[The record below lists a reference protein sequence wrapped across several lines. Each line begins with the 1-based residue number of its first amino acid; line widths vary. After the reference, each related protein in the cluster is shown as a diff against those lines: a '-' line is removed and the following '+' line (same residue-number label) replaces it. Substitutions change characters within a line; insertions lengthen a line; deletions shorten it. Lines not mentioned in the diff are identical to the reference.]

1 MNVSQEGLRKHLSKS
16 VFYTEE
22 DKPQLQ
28 RDPTETQSYIV
39 TQKTRNILFG
49 LLGLAFLVGA
59 IYWIQTVKAAHAQ
72 NMFGSKETNRCCFLF
87 NCRLLFIIFIISTP
101 WLVVSLNFC
110 PWELFCPIFICSFS
124 ILRKFSTWIWRLPF
138 AVYVKLKLS
147 ILTFRCLF

>member
-1 MNVSQEGLRKHLSKS
+1 MNVSQEGLPKHLSKS

-59 IYWIQTVKAAHAQ
+59 IYWIQIVKAAHAQ
-72 NMFGSKETNRCCFLF
+72 NMFGSK
-87 NCRLLFIIFIISTP
+87 
-101 WLVVSLNFC
+101 
-110 PWELFCPIFICSFS
+110 
-124 ILRKFSTWIWRLPF
+124 
-138 AVYVKLKLS
+138 
-147 ILTFRCLF
+147 

>member
-1 MNVSQEGLRKHLSKS
+1 MNVRQEGLRKHNSKS

-87 NCRLLFIIFIISTP
+87 NCRLLFIIFDYFYSLIS
-101 WLVVSLNFC
+101 SLTQF
-110 PWELFCPIFICSFS
+110 
-124 ILRKFSTWIWRLPF
+124 
-138 AVYVKLKLS
+138 LS
-147 ILTFRCLF
+147 IRIVLPYFHLLIFYFEKILNLNLTFAICRIREA